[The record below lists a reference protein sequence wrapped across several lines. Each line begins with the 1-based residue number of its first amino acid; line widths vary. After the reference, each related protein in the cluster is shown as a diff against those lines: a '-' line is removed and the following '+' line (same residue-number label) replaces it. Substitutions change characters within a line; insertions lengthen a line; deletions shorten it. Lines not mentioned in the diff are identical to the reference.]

1 MQTSAILS
9 IITLFKQISVACA
22 TLIALLANLTGLVVT
37 FAQSVAV
44 QTGCSHSSQTAQSI
58 HLREKNIASPTENA
72 SRVGKPFL
80 LASGVTAFI
89 SRFTLDVG
97 RAPKCLHFVLAR
109 IRHLGLPPT
118 QKALA
123 FLARREGLAF
133 FDEDGVCAGFWCV
146 HSLSE
151 LLPQSVTLFF
161 RGRTPINTLAG

>member
-1 MQTSAILS
+1 MLKDAVAFMSANSTVDFVVCQQEFVGKIVFSKVQFLDS
-9 IITLFKQISVACA
+9 GLWSV
-22 TLIALLANLTGLVVT
+22 T
-37 FAQSVAV
+37 V
-44 QTGCSHSSQTAQSI
+44 QTGCSRRSLTAQSI
-58 HLREKNIASPTENA
+58 HLREKSIAGPTENA

-123 FLARREGLAF
+123 FLARKEGLAF
-133 FDEDGVCAGFWCV
+133 FDEDDVCGGVWCS

-151 LLPQSVTLFF
+151 LQRIVQKPQLTL
-161 RGRTPINTLAG
+161 